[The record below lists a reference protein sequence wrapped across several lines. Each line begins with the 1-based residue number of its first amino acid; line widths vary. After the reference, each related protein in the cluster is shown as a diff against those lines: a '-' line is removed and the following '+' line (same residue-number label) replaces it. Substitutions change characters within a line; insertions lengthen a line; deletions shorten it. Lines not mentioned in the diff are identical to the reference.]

1 MNTIDVGS
9 GGLAAVSMGVPLWV
23 VAAIL
28 LVAVVG
34 TWKIV
39 KILWA
44 MFS

>member
-9 GGLAAVSMGVPLWV
+9 GGLAAVSLWV

-44 MFS
+44 MFG